1 MPMNNKLMRPRAT
14 GFDPRSIAGL
24 ALWLDAG
31 DASTVTL
38 NGSNVSQWRD
48 KSGSGLSPNATQSV
62 AISQPAFTTSAING
76 RPAIDFATARSL
88 TFASSTASFNYLHNA
103 TGGAVFVVIRPGAS
117 ADPNAYGPFLDN
129 TRDASANTGIGLVF
143 DDRVS
148 VSRNNAMIAVA
159 NRGVAGQQ
167 TAAVVANNF
176 FATANAYCVLSVQCD
191 CGNATAASRL
201 RLWTNG
207 VPSSATNAATNT
219 AATGNASADLVI
231 GNYGAN
237 TQAAISE
244 MLFYQGVLT
253 AGQRSA
259 IERYLGKK
267 YAITVA

>member
-1 MPMNNKLMRPRAT
+1 MSRWQRIAFQAKQ
-14 GFDPRSIAGL
+14 FDPRNISGL

-31 DASTVTL
+31 DASTITF
-38 NGSNVSQWRD
+38 NNSNVSQWRD

-103 TGGAVFVVIRPGAS
+103 TGGAVFFVIRPGAS
-117 ADPNAYGPFLDN
+117 ADPNAYRPFLDN
-129 TRDASANTGIGLVF
+129 ARDTSANTGIGLTF

-148 VSRNNAMIAVA
+148 VSRNNALVAVV

-167 TAAVVANNF
+167 TAAVIANNF
-176 FATANAYCVLSVQCD
+176 FATANAYCVFSVQYD

-201 RLWTNG
+201 RAWRNG
-207 VPSSATNAATNT
+207 TLNSTTNT
-219 AATGNASADLVI
+219 QANAAATGNATADLVI

-237 TQAAISE
+237 TEIAISE
-244 MLFYQGVLT
+244 MLIYRGVLT
-253 AGQRSA
+253 ARQRSA

-267 YAITVA
+267 YALTVA